1 MNPPLLMCPP
11 DYYEI
16 AYEINPW
23 MSVKRTPDHKLAKKQ
38 WEDFYH
44 LLTQKLKVKV
54 ELLTPIPKLPDLV
67 FTANGGLV
75 HKRNF
80 VRANF
85 RHKERQP
92 EAEIFEK
99 WFRKQGWIVKLVHP
113 VHRFEGEGDA
123 LFLGKELYTGYHFR
137 SDIEAHEFVA
147 GILGVKYY
155 ALELVDK
162 RFYHLDTCFMPLDE
176 KTALVYLPAFEPYS
190 QQILKETVPDLVE
203 VPEQEALRFACNA
216 LVLAPDVILNKDCP
230 QTMELLRLRGFKPHA
245 LDFSEFIKAGGSAKC
260 LALRLA

>member
-1 MNPPLLMCPP
+1 MKPALLMCPP

-23 MSVKRTPDHKLAKKQ
+23 MSVKRKANREIAKKQ
-38 WEDFYH
+38 WEDFH
-44 LLTQKLKVKV
+44 NLLIRELKIRV
-54 ELLTPIPKLPDLV
+54 ELMKPVPKLPDLV

-75 HKRNF
+75 YKRIF
-80 VRANF
+80 IRANF

-92 EAEIFEK
+92 EAAFFED
-99 WFRKQGWIVKLVHP
+99 WFKKKGWIVKRVPP

-147 GILGVKYY
+147 GTLKVPYC
-155 ALELVDK
+155 ALELADK
-162 RFYHLDTCFMPLDE
+162 RFYHLDTCLMPLDD
-176 KTALVYLPAFEPYS
+176 KTALAHLPAFEPYS
-190 QQILKETVPDLVE
+190 QQMIRETVPGLIE
-203 VPEQEALRFACNA
+203 VPEEEALRFACNA
-216 LVLAPDVILNKDCP
+216 LVVEEDVVLNAGCP
-230 QTMELLRLRGFKPHA
+230 KTEAALRKRGFKPHA

-260 LALRLA
+260 LALRLG

>member
-1 MNPPLLMCPP
+1 MCPP

-23 MSVKRTPDHKLAKKQ
+23 MSIKRKADQKRARKQ
-38 WEDFYH
+38 WESFYG
-44 LLTQKLKVKV
+44 LLTGKLKIKV
-54 ELLTPIPKLPDLV
+54 ELLKPVPKLPDLV

-75 HKRNF
+75 YKNYF

-92 EAEIFEK
+92 EARFFED
-99 WFRKQGWIVKLVHP
+99 WFDKRGWKVKLIPP

-147 GILGVKYY
+147 ATLEVPYS
-155 ALELVDK
+155 ALELADQ

-176 KTALVYLPAFEPYS
+176 KSALVYLPAFESYS
-190 QQILKETVPDLVE
+190 QQMIRETVSDLVE
-203 VPEQEALRFACNA
+203 IPDIEALCFACNA
-216 LVLAPDVILNKDCP
+216 VVVGKDVILNEGCP
-230 QTMELLRLRGFKPHA
+230 ETEKLLRARGFKPHA
-245 LDFSEFIKAGGSAKC
+245 IDFSEFIKAGGSAKC
-260 LALRLA
+260 LVLRIG